1 MKVIDSKSVGINK
14 SILIFGAGKI
24 GRSFIG
30 QLFGRGGYEV
40 VFVDVD
46 QKLIEEITRRRSY
59 KIIIKEA
66 VEEEIIIENVRAVS
80 GFDSEEVIQEICHA
94 GIMAVS
100 VGKNTLTKIIPIIAR
115 GLMARFSTPSTTMP
129 IDIILAENM
138 RSAGDFMRQELQKF
152 LPSDFPVESRI
163 GFVETSIGKM
173 VPIMTAADT
182 RVDPLMIYAEAYNEL
197 ILDKKGFINP
207 IPEVEGLAPKDNIKA
222 WVDRKAFI
230 HNLGHAT
237 TAYFGYYR
245 HPEQLYLHEVLRDE
259 EVLVFTKSVMNQAA
273 EILLKLYPEDFTRQ
287 DLQHHIND
295 LLRRFMNRA
304 LGDTLFRV
312 GHDLRRKLGADDRF
326 TGVIDL
332 AKKAGMPYDKILQA
346 LGYGFHFRAK
356 DENGQL
362 FADDLAF
369 HREVTHDPH
378 KVLLEVCEL
387 KDPDDWH
394 IVMDILEKAGRLQKE

>member
-1 MKVIDSKSVGINK
+1 MSINK
-14 SILIFGAGKI
+14 RILIFGAGKI

-40 VFVDVD
+40 VFVDID
-46 QKLIEEITRRRSY
+46 QKIIDAITRNKRY
-59 KIIIKEA
+59 KIIIKEV

-80 GFDSEEVIQEICHA
+80 GFNTGEVIHEICRA
-94 GIMAVS
+94 DIMAVS
-100 VGKNTLTKIIPIIAR
+100 VGKNALTKIIPIIAR
-115 GLMARFSTPSTTMP
+115 GMIQRFLEPSTGKP
-129 IDIILAENM
+129 VDIILAENM
-138 RSAGDFMRQELQKF
+138 RSAGEYMRRELEKY
-152 LPSDFPVESRI
+152 LPADFPVESSI

-173 VPIMTAADT
+173 VPIMTEADS
-182 RVDPLMIYAEAYNEL
+182 RIDPLMVYAEAYNEL
-197 ILDKKGFINP
+197 ILDKKGFINA
-207 IPEVEGLAPKDNIKA
+207 IPKVEGLAPKDNIKA

-237 TAYFGYYR
+237 AAYFGYYH
-245 HPEQLYLHEVLRDE
+245 HPGQIYLYEVLRDE
-259 EVLVFTKSVMNQAA
+259 KVLLFAKSVMNQAA
-273 EILLKLYPEDFTRQ
+273 DVLLKLYSEDFTWR
-287 DLQHHIND
+287 DLEHHIDD
-295 LLRRFMNRA
+295 LLTRFMNRA

-326 TGVIDL
+326 MGVIDL